1 MTKGTSSM
9 GKHGQGHSHT
19 LCIRCGSRAWHK
31 QKKQCGKCGYPA
43 KKIRGYNWSK
53 KALRRKS
60 TGTGRC
66 RYLKTLPRKFKNGF
80 RSDSTPAA
88 RTKGNKA

>member
-9 GKHGQGHSHT
+9 GKHGQGHSHK
-19 LCIRCGSRAWHK
+19 LCIRCNARAFHK
-31 QKKQCGKCGYPA
+31 QKKVCGKCGYPG
-43 KKIRGYNWSK
+43 KKIRGYNWSM

-80 RSDSTPAA
+80 RSGSAPAA
-88 RTKGNKA
+88 RIKNKN